1 MLLVICFQI
10 IADETAQFH
19 RFARAVARANMPRSL
34 NKLSPL
40 TLKKLSAVP
49 GRHSDGGNLYLSVS
63 PAGARRWVFMYRWR
77 GRTIEMGL
85 GQLDAVGLAA
95 AREKARVARETLADG
110 TSPLMAR
117 REQVARPTF
126 GKVADD
132 LIAALQPGWKNAKH
146 GAQWRM
152 TLDVYAK
159 ALRPMMVDEI
169 GTEDVLR
176 TLRQIW
182 NEKPETASR
191 TRMRI
196 ERVLDAA
203 RANGFRSGDNPARW
217 KGHLDALLAPRQK
230 LSRGHHAAM
239 PYKVVPKFL
248 AGLRASVS
256 ISGLALEFA
265 VLTAARTGE
274 VRGATWSEID
284 GDLWTVPAAR
294 MKEKREHRVPLV
306 SRVIEILTLV
316 KQIAGQRQSEFI
328 FPGAKRGAMLSDAA
342 LSAALDR
349 GGGND
354 FTVHGFR
361 SSFRDWAGDET
372 TFARETA
379 EAALSH
385 LVGDDSER
393 AYRRGDALAKRKLLM
408 EEWEV
413 YCAYVT
419 VDS

>member
-1 MLLVICFQI
+1 MS
-10 IADETAQFH
+10 
-19 RFARAVARANMPRSL
+19 RSI

-40 TLKKLSAVP
+40 TLRKLYGVP

-95 AREKARVARETLADG
+95 ARDKAKAARETLAG
-110 TSPLMAR
+110 GISPLSVR
-117 REQVARPTF
+117 REITARPTF

-132 LIAALQPGWKNAKH
+132 LIAALQPGWKNEKH
-146 GAQWRM
+146 GAQWKM
-152 TLDVYAK
+152 TLEVYAK

-176 TLRQIW
+176 TLRPIW
-182 NEKPETASR
+182 SEKPETASR

-203 RANGFRSGDNPARW
+203 RANGFRTGENPARW

-239 PYKVVPKFL
+239 PYKDVPKFL
-248 AGLRASVS
+248 AGLRAN
-256 ISGLALEFA
+256 ISLSNLALEFA
-265 VLTAARTGE
+265 ILTAARSGE
-274 VRGATWSEID
+274 VRGVVWSEID

-294 MKEKREHRVPLV
+294 MKEGREHRVPLV
-306 SRVIEILTLV
+306 ARAIEIIGLARQL
-316 KQIAGQRQSEFI
+316 AGKRKSDLI
-328 FPGAKRGAMLSDAA
+328 FPGMKPGAMLSDAS

-349 GGGND
+349 AGGEA

-408 EEWEV
+408 EEWAV
-413 YCAYVT
+413 FSCTNLTFASFRVF
-419 VDS
+419 S